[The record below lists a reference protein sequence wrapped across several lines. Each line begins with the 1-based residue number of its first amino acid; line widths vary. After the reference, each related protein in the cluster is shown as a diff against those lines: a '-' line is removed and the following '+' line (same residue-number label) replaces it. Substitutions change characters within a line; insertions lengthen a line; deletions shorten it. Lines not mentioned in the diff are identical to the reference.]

1 MDKEF
6 GKPNK
11 SKLDKLADLT
21 VRHCQQRNPEALDR
35 IFDHQSPIDNQE
47 MLEKVIPVLS
57 SDLDTLSWLCGY
69 LASEINHTED
79 NNKPHPIRE
88 LSRLLISV
96 GMKLFEDFTPYPVC
110 RIMIANTKKFEALPQ
125 DIQNRVYQFFDIYET
140 TSEETQL
147 MNEAILQEFTT
158 YR

>member
-1 MDKEF
+1 
-6 GKPNK
+6 
-11 SKLDKLADLT
+11 
-21 VRHCQQRNPEALDR
+21 
-35 IFDHQSPIDNQE
+35 

-88 LSRLLISV
+88 LSR
-96 GMKLFEDFTPYPVC
+96 FEDFTPYPVC